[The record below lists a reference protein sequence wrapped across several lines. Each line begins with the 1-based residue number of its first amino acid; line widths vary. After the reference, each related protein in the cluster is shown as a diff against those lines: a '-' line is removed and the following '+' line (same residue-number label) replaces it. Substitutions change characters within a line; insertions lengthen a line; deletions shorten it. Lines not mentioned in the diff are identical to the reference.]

1 MDSKLILDFYKLPE
15 FQKLNAYYMQ
25 STVFNVLG
33 IQRSENRHSAFL
45 AWLLNPDAPHSLKEM
60 PLRKFLALIA
70 AKADDQDSEYG
81 HGTKSTHRGALYDLC
96 GSAHSPT
103 MSPSILLERRT
114 LL

>member
-45 AWLLNPDAPHSLKEM
+45 AWLLNPDAPPLVEGDAIKEI
-60 PLRKFLALIA
+60 PRP
-70 AKADDQDSEYG
+70 DCCQG
-81 HGTKSTHRGALYDLC
+81 R
-96 GSAHSPT
+96 
-103 MSPSILLERRT
+103 
-114 LL
+114 